1 MDIIGPRGWKCEG
14 TFGADGGGGLTIY
27 PANSTISSPK
37 AIVASQT
44 SACVGCA
51 IDQACPLFTA
61 AWRASIRMF
70 NLGCTMYKPSFETER
85 SIGSGIVQFEDPPRI
100 KGDGVPSG
108 GPYRAIGVMTY
119 YPNSPNGSW
128 LETCTLPTDDVALCT
143 LSLHQFVAQYGT
155 Y

>member
-1 MDIIGPRGWKCEG
+1 MDIIGPRGWSCEG
-14 TFGADGGGGLTIY
+14 TFGADGGGGVTIY
-27 PANSTISSPK
+27 PHGSTSSSAE
-37 AIVASQT
+37 AIAASQT

-51 IDQACPLFTA
+51 IGQACPLFTS

-70 NLGCTMYKPSFETER
+70 NQGCLAYKPSFETER
-85 SIGSGIVQFEDPPRI
+85 SIGSGVVQFEDPQGI

-119 YPNSPNGSW
+119 HPNSPNGSW
-128 LETCTLPTDDVALCT
+128 LETCTLPTADRTVCM
-143 LSLHQFVAQYGT
+143 LSLRQFVAQYGT